1 MPSHPGGALKVQRGA
16 TPESWRINRGF
27 SGTRGRVGVREGRRL
42 QTKEEGTVKGVV
54 HLTRRTEPEGQGV
67 KLKGTHVPCQRILPT
82 SIWKI
87 MET

>member
-1 MPSHPGGALKVQRGA
+1 M
-16 TPESWRINRGF
+16 
-27 SGTRGRVGVREGRRL
+27 